1 MLWKQYN
8 LSIGYTHDAAYILS
22 AGGDQLGLSRSYI
35 TSFLMKKR
43 TSLLCRRF
51 GLQRRPERIN
61 GKKEGRD
68 ERLQLFVFGEEDIVR
83 SDPADPAV
91 AKNNEV
97 VILDTIPLV
106 TSSVE
111 LQDFTGYRPRKYYN
125 YDYDQYKSNTII
137 CTTGAVVFRAA
148 EAYLNYIEACY
159 EKNGSLDNDAAGY
172 WKAIRRRAGV
182 SEDYELTIANTNL
195 DKEANVVSGTVYGDL
210 AVFSG
215 DQKVDATLYNIRR
228 ERRCEFISEGMRWD
242 DLKRWRSWDPAI
254 TGHYML
260 EGMNL
265 WDEAYK
271 KYVDATGKSTLIADG
286 TSNANISAASVSKYV
301 RPMGRTEINN
311 QLFNGY
317 TWKKAF
323 YLEPF
328 GVQDFT
334 LSASDPNDVKT
345 STMYQNPYWPM
356 TAGRALE

>member
-1 MLWKQYN
+1 MKNGLPYYADGSGYKGD
-8 LSIGYTHDAAYILS
+8 LSVS
-22 AGGDQLGLSRSYI
+22 
-35 TSFLMKKR
+35 M
-43 TSLLCRRF
+43 
-51 GLQRRPERIN
+51 E
-61 GKKEGRD
+61 KEGRD

-215 DQKVDATLYNIRR
+215 RPKSRRNTLQHPSRTPLRIYLGRYALGRPEKMAFVGSCHYRTLYAGRY
-228 ERRCEFISEGMRWD
+228 E
-242 DLKRWRSWDPAI
+242 L
-254 TGHYML
+254 
-260 EGMNL
+260 
-265 WDEAYK
+265 
-271 KYVDATGKSTLIADG
+271 
-286 TSNANISAASVSKYV
+286 
-301 RPMGRTEINN
+301 MGRSLQKICRCHRQINFDSRWN
-311 QLFNGY
+311 
-317 TWKKAF
+317 K
-323 YLEPF
+323 
-328 GVQDFT
+328 
-334 LSASDPNDVKT
+334 
-345 STMYQNPYWPM
+345 
-356 TAGRALE
+356 